1 MVVPG
6 TVRRVTPLGT
16 VIQRAIRAER
26 ARVGL
31 TQSELAKRLGWSRQ
45 VITNIENG
53 DRSIGVHELPALC
66 KALGVTL
73 NELSRDADPE
83 DRAALGF

>member
-1 MVVPG
+1 
-6 TVRRVTPLGT
+6 VRRVTTLGI
-16 VIQRAIRAER
+16 VLQRAIRAER
-26 ARVGL
+26 ARVGM
-31 TQSELAKRLGWSRQ
+31 TQSELARRLGWSRQ

-53 DRSIGVHELPALC
+53 DRSISVHELPAIC
-66 KALGVTL
+66 RALGVTL

>member
-1 MVVPG
+1 M
-6 TVRRVTPLGT
+6 RRVTTLGI
-16 VIQRAIRAER
+16 VLQRAIRAER
-26 ARVGL
+26 ARVGM
-31 TQSELAKRLGWSRQ
+31 TQSELARRLGWSRQ

-53 DRSIGVHELPALC
+53 DRSISVHELPAIC
-66 KALGVTL
+66 RALGVTL